1 MNLLTYNPGILDEMR
16 VTPGPSYPKW
26 FNYGGARVSFIGPHL
41 EEGDSPPE
49 EAVIYSDYFYEVLFV
64 EEDGNARIS
73 ESIRIH
79 DCLQEDYETMT
90 LLIPDR
96 DRPNQDDFIWCVP
109 IERVKWNKW
118 YALSEKFKTIVPPE
132 HGGGVRYMNRMEGR
146 EVKTIL
152 MMPNE
157 SQTDEDAEHA
167 CAFLRMVKNMS
178 CRMYIVR
185 CTDDP
190 LTGARLINKCVGAD
204 VTMVEEADFEAPSEE
219 KPEE

>member
-1 MNLLTYNPGILDEMR
+1 
-16 VTPGPSYPKW
+16 
-26 FNYGGARVSFIGPHL
+26 
-41 EEGDSPPE
+41 
-49 EAVIYSDYFYEVLFV
+49 
-64 EEDGNARIS
+64 
-73 ESIRIH
+73 
-79 DCLQEDYETMT
+79 MT

-96 DRPNQDDFIWCVP
+96 DRENKDDFIWCVP

-204 VTMVEEADFEAPSEE
+204 VTMVEEADFSEGDT
-219 KPEE
+219 PTDEE

>member
-1 MNLLTYNPGILDEMR
+1 MSPEIGVSYVGWDDYNIDPAWANGISGYYHE
-16 VTPGPSYPKW
+16 V
-26 FNYGGARVSFIGPHL
+26 FF
-41 EEGDSPPE
+41 SPQPDGS
-49 EAVIYSDYFYEVLFV
+49 VRFSDC
-64 EEDGNARIS
+64 
-73 ESIRIH
+73 IRIH
-79 DCLQEDYETMT
+79 DCYQEDYTTMT

-118 YALSEKFKTIVPPE
+118 YALSEKFKTIVPEE
-132 HGGGVRYMNRMEGR
+132 HGGGVRYMNRLEGR
-146 EVKTIL
+146 EVRTVL
-152 MMPNE
+152 VMPNE

-167 CAFLRMVKNMS
+167 CAFLRMVKNVS

-204 VTMVEEADFEAPSEE
+204 VTMVEEADFDEADKAGDPQV
-219 KPEE
+219 